1 MNDNLFTAVL
11 LLENILYQLLFRFP
25 LREDDLEHEEEDHHG
40 HSSCDK
46 RYKDVIDRRRHIC
59 RRNRHPQIVK
69 PVADQGDHDP
79 CDKIPHCLI
88 RHIPMALKGDIPLQR
103 EVDALCYKRTHFVAD
118 KVSKTASDQ
127 NSSRL
132 RISQYIISQ
141 QAPCK
146 LYTQNIHMYLR
157 PHEFR
162 ACKLFSEDAR
172 HKSEEEVLDDRHAH
186 AEHEEIEDLVEPFC
200 QLRMFLFK
208 IPPYFRPAALFSCA

>member
-88 RHIPMALKGDIPLQR
+88 YRVSVALEGDVPLER
-103 EVDALCYKRTHFVAD
+103 EIDALRHEGSHLIAD
-118 KVSKTASDQ
+118 KVA
-127 NSSRL
+127 
-132 RISQYIISQ
+132 
-141 QAPCK
+141 
-146 LYTQNIHMYLR
+146 
-157 PHEFR
+157 
-162 ACKLFSEDAR
+162 
-172 HKSEEEVLDDRHAH
+172 
-186 AEHEEIEDLVEPFC
+186 
-200 QLRMFLFK
+200 
-208 IPPYFRPAALFSCA
+208 